1 MIPFHLLF
9 VQVVNTSTASQG
21 EQFVIRQSTH
31 PAEMRSLNKNNPTS
45 QPLLLS
51 SPPGGPGEPEME
63 HWSNL
68 TLRRIS
74 EQDAGQYR
82 CIARNKGGQVEANV
96 SLQTPPAPVIILIEE
111 DPGVSQ
117 TTVVAVASAAA
128 LLLLAGF
135 LFLTVCLCR
144 RARRKKKLQRMA
156 RDRQNSQAAA
166 KQNGSVKALNG
177 NGMLN
182 SSGDGCGGQN
192 EQEKALLD
200 IEMMD
205 QHNTSSQPILGAPDG
220 YQVRPIRFLFLFFS
234 QLPKVL
240 MGR

>member
-1 MIPFHLLF
+1 MK
-9 VQVVNTSTASQG
+9 VVNTSTASQG

-31 PAEMRSLNKNNPTS
+31 PAARPANGPSS
-45 QPLLLS
+45 QPLLLP
-51 SPPGGPGEPEME
+51 SPPGEPEME

-111 DPGVSQ
+111 DTGVSQ

-135 LFLTVCLCR
+135 LFFAVCLCR
-144 RARRKKKLQRMA
+144 RARRRKKLQRTAME
-156 RDRQNSQAAA
+156 RQSAAA
-166 KQNGSVKALNG
+166 KQNGSAKGLNG
-177 NGMLN
+177 NGILTDG
-182 SSGDGCGGQN
+182 SSGVQN

-200 IEMMD
+200 MEMMD
-205 QHNTSSQPILGAPDG
+205 HHHHHHQHNTSGQQLLSPPDG
-220 YQVRPIRFLFLFFS
+220 YQVKCVTRAGFAL
-234 QLPKVL
+234 
-240 MGR
+240 